1 MKGDVK
7 KDIIE
12 SIPTSQTFSAKD
24 IMGAIKDKA
33 GILPPLT
40 TVRWCLHDLREK
52 NIIERVSRGIYQ
64 LSSRKKFQF
73 VVNAQI
79 EQMNKLLKEK
89 FPFIRYCVW
98 NGNSLTS
105 LMHHIAI
112 NNAIYI
118 EAERDVVESVFNILK
133 EHYKNVFINPDRQ
146 LMERYIDL
154 SQSPIIVKTLISES
168 PLDKTGDIPTPS
180 FEKIIVDIC
189 FDADFQYLA
198 GSELS
203 NIIDKSR
210 IYTID
215 RSKLLRYA
223 SRKNKREQIQKLLT
237 QK

>member
-12 SIPTSQTFSAKD
+12 SIPTSKTFSAKD
-24 IMGAIKDKA
+24 IMEAIKGKT

-40 TVRWCLHDLREK
+40 TVRWCLYDLREK
-52 NIIERVSRGIYQ
+52 NIIGRVSRGIYQ
-64 LSSRKKFQF
+64 LSSKQKFQF

-79 EQMNKLLKEK
+79 EQMNELLKEK

-112 NNAIYI
+112 NNAIYV
-118 EAERDVVESVFNILK
+118 EAERDAVESVFNTLK
-133 EHYKNVFINPDRQ
+133 EHYKNVFINPDGQ

-203 NIIDKSR
+203 NIIDNSR

-223 SRKNKREQIQKLLT
+223 SRKNKREQMQKLLT

>member
-1 MKGDVK
+1 MKGNVK
-7 KDIIE
+7 RNIVE
-12 SIPTSQTFSAKD
+12 SIPKSQTFSAKD
-24 IMGAIKDKA
+24 IMEAIKDKT

-40 TVRWCLHDLREK
+40 TVRWCLYDLRKK
-52 NIIERVSRGIYQ
+52 NIIERVSRGVYQ
-64 LSSRKKFQF
+64 LSCKKQFQF

-79 EQMNKLLKEK
+79 EQINALIKER

-98 NGNSLTS
+98 DGSSLAS

-112 NNAIYI
+112 NNTIYV
-118 EAERDVVESVFNILK
+118 EAERDAVESVFNVLR
-133 EHYKNVFINPDRQ
+133 EPSKNVFINPDGQ

-154 SQSPIIVKTLISES
+154 SQNPIIVKTLISES
-168 PLDKTGDIPTPS
+168 PLDKIGDIPTPS

-198 GSELS
+198 GSELN
-203 NIIDKSR
+203 NIIDNSR

-223 SRKNKREQIQKLLT
+223 SRKNKREQMQKLLT
-237 QK
+237 QN

>member
-12 SIPTSQTFSAKD
+12 SIPKSQTFSAKD
-24 IMGAIKDKA
+24 IMEAIKGKA
-33 GILPPLT
+33 GILPPIT
-40 TVRWCLHDLREK
+40 TVRWCLYDLREK

-64 LSSRKKFQF
+64 LSSKKKFQF

-79 EQMNKLLKEK
+79 EQMSELLKEK

-112 NNAIYI
+112 NNAIYV
-118 EAERDVVESVFNILK
+118 EAERDAVESVFNILK
-133 EHYKNVFINPDRQ
+133 EHYKNVFINPDGQ

-189 FDADFQYLA
+189 FDAEFQYLA
-198 GSELS
+198 GSELN
-203 NIIDKSR
+203 NIIDNSR

-223 SRKNKREQIQKLLT
+223 SRKNKREQMQKLLT

>member
-24 IMGAIKDKA
+24 IMEAIKDKA

>member
-12 SIPTSQTFSAKD
+12 SLPTSQTFSAKD
-24 IMGAIKDKA
+24 VMEAIKGKT

-40 TVRWCLHDLREK
+40 TVRWCLYDLREK

-64 LSSRKKFQF
+64 LSSKQKFQF
-73 VVNAQI
+73 VTDAHI
-79 EQMNKLLKEK
+79 EQMNELLKEK

-112 NNAIYI
+112 NNAIYV
-118 EAERDVVESVFNILK
+118 EAERDAVESVFNTLK
-133 EHYKNVFINPDRQ
+133 EHYKNVFINPDGQ

-203 NIIDKSR
+203 NIIDNSR

-223 SRKNKREQIQKLLT
+223 SRKNKREQMQKLLT